1 MNKKDKEKK
10 EVKDD
15 EHGYFTSWSDFLGF
29 EDKRHTVKNVRELV
43 KDMVKYNV
51 LNDFT
56 EDERHQI
63 ILHRGL
69 IHLYTPHARFLR
81 ASLEGKLREDQLKR
95 FVDSYGEDIPDT
107 ELGLGQDQDE
117 YDEDVKEK
125 TTDELSQLVDE
136 EKEEDRDVLED
147 TTPSYKQTLGENRSK
162 FIDTYCQDEE
172 LMQFFVRKSIEKIWK
187 DIFWNNEQEKSI
199 VNDIT
204 ENYNDEKS
212 IFRQNTRKS
221 FLREYNAVKK
231 MRIPKGFSFPEKPKK
246 MQLYVA
252 WRVRRDPC
260 FLNLSGTGAGKTL
273 SAVIASRV
281 IKSKMT
287 LVICPNDVRRTWKD
301 TIMSTYP
308 NSAITEGLDAFHADY
323 DESKHQYLVINY
335 DKFSQPYT
343 QYYINILAKTKIDF
357 IVLDEIQFIKHR
369 SDVEE
374 SLRRHNLGV
383 LFTEIRAKNP
393 NIKALGMSATPVI
406 NHLSEGI
413 SLLSYITGY
422 DFRDDLSDASKIPNA
437 MALHQKL
444 TLVSIREMPRYRSRV
459 REHFTE
465 VYAPKPDNIRLRY
478 RELLKSPLKIEQYLT
493 KARLPEIIKRIDNR
507 QTIIYTEYV
516 TEIIDMIRD
525 AVKAEGY
532 TYAVFTGD
540 EHQEEDLQRF
550 IDKKVK
556 VLISSKVV
564 AVGIDGLQKSCN
576 NLIINTLPWTHAG
589 YKQLIGRLH
598 RLRQQEDHVDVHIIK
613 VTMAGFEYDRFKWL
627 RIQFKGD
634 LSDCA
639 VDGRIPKGQLQS
651 REQLQQELI
660 KWLERLERNE
670 ISIFERRKL
679 IIPLNPA
686 EMIAHERIISE
697 FTKLNR
703 SWNISTSKT
712 VHENIEKNPQKLLE
726 YHNQLDIIRS
736 RWNIDPVN
744 VIADKINNLRIPAN
758 VIMKLVI
765 GDFGSG
771 RCRLADLLKENKVH
785 CFDHDKIL
793 DKRITPCNM
802 KHTGLKANS
811 LGIAVFSQSLMS
823 IDWPDYIKEAKRTL
837 AKNGYLIVAEVTR
850 TLKKSDEDG
859 QGEGRLYKLKEVLE
873 DEGFSLEDEDP
884 RDRFTFITA
893 MKK

>member
-1 MNKKDKEKK
+1 
-10 EVKDD
+10 
-15 EHGYFTSWSDFLGF
+15 
-29 EDKRHTVKNVRELV
+29 
-43 KDMVKYNV
+43 
-51 LNDFT
+51 
-56 EDERHQI
+56 
-63 ILHRGL
+63 
-69 IHLYTPHARFLR
+69 
-81 ASLEGKLREDQLKR
+81 
-95 FVDSYGEDIPDT
+95 
-107 ELGLGQDQDE
+107 
-117 YDEDVKEK
+117 
-125 TTDELSQLVDE
+125 
-136 EKEEDRDVLED
+136 
-147 TTPSYKQTLGENRSK
+147 
-162 FIDTYCQDEE
+162 
-172 LMQFFVRKSIEKIWK
+172 
-187 DIFWNNEQEKSI
+187 
-199 VNDIT
+199 
-204 ENYNDEKS
+204 
-212 IFRQNTRKS
+212 
-221 FLREYNAVKK
+221 
-231 MRIPKGFSFPEKPKK
+231 MRITKGYSFPDKPKM

-252 WRVRRDPC
+252 WRIRRDPC

-273 SAVIASRV
+273 SAVLASRV
-281 IKSKMT
+281 IRSKMT
-287 LVICPNDVRRTWKD
+287 LIVCPKGVVRRTWED
-301 TIMSTYP
+301 TIMSAYP
-308 NSAITEGLDAFHADY
+308 DSVLTVGMDAFHAEY

-343 QYYINILAKTKIDF
+343 EYYINLLAQTKIDF
-357 IVLDEIQFIKHR
+357 IVLDEIQFIKKR
-369 SDVEE
+369 SAVHE
-374 SLRRHNLGV
+374 SLRREYLGK
-383 LFTEIRAKNP
+383 LFTAIRVKNP

-413 SLLSYITGY
+413 SLLSYITGNDY
-422 DFRDDLSDASKIPNA
+422 RDDLSDASKIPNA

-444 TLVSIREMPRYRSRV
+444 TLISIREMPHYRARV
-459 REHFTE
+459 RERFVE

-478 RELLKSPLKIEQYLT
+478 KELLKSPLKIEQYLT
-493 KARLPEIIKRIDNR
+493 EARLPEIIKRIDNR

-516 TEIIDMIRD
+516 TAIVEPIKQ

-532 TYAVFTGD
+532 SYVVYTG
-540 EHQEEDLQRF
+540 EYHEESDLQKF
-550 IDKKVK
+550 IDKEVK
-556 VLISSKVV
+556 VLISSKPIS
-564 AVGIDGLQKSCN
+564 VGLDGLQKSCN

-598 RLRQQEDHVDVHIIK
+598 RLGQQEDHVDVHIIK

-639 VDGRIPKGQLQS
+639 VDGRIPKGHLQS
-651 REQLQQELI
+651 REQLQLELI

-686 EMIAHERIISE
+686 EQLAHERIISE

-726 YHNQLDIIRS
+726 YHNQLDILRS
-736 RWNIDPVN
+736 RWSIDPVN

-765 GDFGSG
+765 GDFGAG
-771 RCRLADLLKENKVH
+771 KCRLADLLKENKVH

-802 KHTGLKANS
+802 KHTGLKPNS
-811 LGIAVFSQSLMS
+811 LGIAVFSQSLMCV
-823 IDWPDYIKEAKRTL
+823 DWPDYIKEAKRTL
-837 AKNGYLIVAEVTR
+837 AKNGYLIIAEVTR

-873 DEGFSLEDEDP
+873 EEGFTLEDEDP